1 MSALT
6 PIMVFMCVTASLLV
20 AWITSA
26 MTLRWKVSWAAG
38 VFIATLISYF
48 IRDAVFVGASG
59 DTNGRTYWREA
70 FGLAGFLGLLVSAGL
85 SVLREK
91 RPRKPDQTGGDM

>member
-6 PIMVFMCVTASLLV
+6 PVMLSMCITASLFV

-26 MTLRWKVSWAAG
+26 MTLRWKVGWAAG
-38 VFIATLISYF
+38 VFIATLISYL
-48 IRDAVFVGASG
+48 IRDAIFVGPSG
-59 DTNGRTYWREA
+59 DASDRTYWREA
-70 FGLAGFLGLLVSAGL
+70 LGLAGFLGLLISAGL

-91 RPRKPDQTGGDM
+91 KSRKPDQTSGDV